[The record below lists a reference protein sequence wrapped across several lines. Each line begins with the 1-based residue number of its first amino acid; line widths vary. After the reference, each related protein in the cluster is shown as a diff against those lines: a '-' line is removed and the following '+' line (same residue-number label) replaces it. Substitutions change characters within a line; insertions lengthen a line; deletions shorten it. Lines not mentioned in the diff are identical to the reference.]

1 MPVNPQTTANNETHG
16 WIFYDAGCSLC
27 VRAAARANRLLERRG
42 FRLLPL
48 QTPGTAERLRV
59 TQDELP
65 AEMHLLTPSGQR
77 LGGADALVEIARH
90 IWWAKPLVLMA
101 RLPGAM
107 PLLRRLY
114 ARLAANR
121 QCLNDVCN
129 THRPRKIKR
138 VFFEMP

>member
-1 MPVNPQTTANNETHG
+1 MSTELTVNNETRG
-16 WIFYDAGCSLC
+16 WIFYDAGCSMC
-27 VRAAARANRLLERRG
+27 VRAAARVNRLLGRCG

-48 QTPGTAERLRV
+48 QAPGTAERLRIAPG
-59 TQDELP
+59 ELLT
-65 AEMHLLTPSGQR
+65 EMRLLTPSGQR

-114 ARLAANR
+114 ARFAANR
-121 QCLNDVCN
+121 HCLNDVCS

-138 VFFEMP
+138 VFFEIP

>member
-1 MPVNPQTTANNETHG
+1 MNAQTTANNETHG

-27 VRAAARANRLLERRG
+27 VRAAARVNRLLERRG

-48 QTPGTAERLRV
+48 QTPGTAERLCI
-59 TQDELP
+59 QPGELLT
-65 AEMHLLTPSGQR
+65 EMSLLTPSGQR

-90 IWWAKPLVLMA
+90 IWWARPLVVLA

-107 PLLRRLY
+107 PFLRGLY

-121 QCLNDVCN
+121 HCLNGVCKP
-129 THRPRKIKR
+129 HRPRKIKR
-138 VFFEMP
+138 VFFELP